1 MRQFFTWGFW
11 LSLVAL
17 LGLTYAAYHYTRDD
31 TTVIEAIQP
40 TLVERPIDII
50 ELAYVAQADPGFAI
64 VEGKATGNLQI
75 RIDGFRYM
83 NILPGTPGENRCGQ
97 LAELAKCAVAAD
109 LLGDAVLW
117 FSIVPLGPRNV
128 VSLPPIT
135 QTRDGLKVLLAN
147 GWVVHRA
154 DTVKRV
160 CDDDTASLADFVRT
174 QGEGSVTTFSLD
186 TQTITAVTCARNL
199 AVTPTT

>member
-1 MRQFFTWGFW
+1 
-11 LSLVAL
+11 VAL
-17 LGLTYAAYHYTRDD
+17 LGLTYAAYNYTRDD

-83 NILPGTPGENRCGQ
+83 NILPGTPGENRCSQ

-147 GWVVHRA
+147 GWVVHRS

-160 CDDDTASLADFVRT
+160 CDDDTSSLADFVRT
-174 QGEGSVTTFSLD
+174 HGEGSVTTFSLD

-199 AVTPTT
+199 AVTSTT

>member
-1 MRQFFTWGFW
+1 
-11 LSLVAL
+11 
-17 LGLTYAAYHYTRDD
+17 
-31 TTVIEAIQP
+31 
-40 TLVERPIDII
+40 
-50 ELAYVAQADPGFAI
+50 
-64 VEGKATGNLQI
+64 
-75 RIDGFRYM
+75 
-83 NILPGTPGENRCGQ
+83 
-97 LAELAKCAVAAD
+97 
-109 LLGDAVLW
+109 
-117 FSIVPLGPRNV
+117 V